1 MARPW
6 PHKSAQH
13 GRAVFAPEAC
23 DKLAKRGRYLR
34 RVCDHAPGINWR
46 RLMVHCLARTVILP
60 DGGVFA
66 TMRPAGSLTAQKG
79 GLEETGR
86 QAQKGALLPVGDS
99 ITMIL
104 CMR

>member
-46 RLMVHCLARTVILP
+46 CLMVHCLARTVILP

-66 TMRPAGSLTAQKG
+66 TMRPAGSLTARK
-79 GLEETGR
+79 
-86 QAQKGALLPVGDS
+86 GDS
-99 ITMIL
+99 KRRVGRHKKVPYCPSGIASPWY
-104 CMR
+104 CACD